1 MRCPLCLS
9 DRLEFIQ
16 ENHCCEE
23 CGGSFEVVG
32 ESQDF
37 PLDKQEIVEMVDKI
51 NEGDKNPYTLEKIL
65 SYLQNGIVTYNEDY
79 NQYSIII
86 GKGNLPKEE

>member
-1 MRCPLCLS
+1 MDDTS
-9 DRLEFIQ
+9 IT
-16 ENHCCEE
+16 NCCEE
-23 CGGSFEVVG
+23 CGGSFQMVG

-37 PLDKQEIVEMVDKI
+37 PRDKKEIVEIVDKI

-79 NQYSIII
+79 ERYSIIL
-86 GKGNLPKEE
+86 GKGLT